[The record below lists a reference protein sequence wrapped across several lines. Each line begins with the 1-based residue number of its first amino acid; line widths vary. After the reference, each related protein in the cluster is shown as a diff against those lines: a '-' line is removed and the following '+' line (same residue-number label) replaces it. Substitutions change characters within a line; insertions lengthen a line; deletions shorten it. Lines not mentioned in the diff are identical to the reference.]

1 MDTLDLALWSA
12 DLSHPLD
19 GLGAWAS
26 LVERQLVAA
35 KAAGAPLL
43 VMPEWISAHWLAFG
57 PANLAASAEVAW
69 MADQAGA
76 ALTLLRTLVA
86 RHRVALVAGTM
97 AHAHGNGRFTNRAW
111 ILLPDGGVLHQDKL
125 CLTPGEREADGWFLE
140 PGDRL
145 NVVEWRGLRFALTI
159 CLDVEQPALAAKI
172 ADAAPDLLLAPSM
185 TSLRSGYNRVFGCAK
200 ARAIELSTLV
210 AAVGCRGTA
219 RRPNADP
226 LTNHSGA
233 AVFLPCEAELGFDGR
248 GPAIAGD
255 DGGDGEGPL
264 LIASALP
271 VARCRALRAGAAEVW
286 PGPWSADHVTIA
298 DTAVPA
304 AAE

>member
-12 DLSHPLD
+12 DLGHPLE

-35 KAAGAPLL
+35 KAAGAPLV
-43 VMPEWISAHWLAFG
+43 VMPEWISAHWLAFA
-57 PANLAASAEVAW
+57 PADLAATAEVAW
-69 MADQAGA
+69 MADQSGA

-97 AHAHGNGRFTNRAW
+97 AHAHGHGRFTNRAW
-111 ILLPDGGVLHQDKL
+111 ILLPDGGVLYQDKL

-145 NVVEWRGLRFALTI
+145 TIVDWHGLRFAITI
-159 CLDVEQPALAAKI
+159 CLDVEQPALATKLA
-172 ADAAPDLLLAPSM
+172 AAAPDLILTPSM
-185 TSLRSGYNRVFGCAK
+185 TSLRSGFNRVFGCAR
-200 ARAIELSTLV
+200 ARAIELSTPV
-210 AAVGCRGTA
+210 AAVGCRGTV
-219 RRPNADP
+219 RRPNAEP

-233 AVFLPCEAELGFDGR
+233 AVFLPCEAALGFDGL
-248 GPAIAGD
+248 GPAITSD
-255 DGGDGEGPL
+255 DGGVGEGPL

-271 VARCRALRAGAAEVW
+271 IAHCRRLRAGAAEVW
-286 PGPWSADHVTIA
+286 PGPWTADHVTIA
-298 DTAVPA
+298 DAAFTA